1 MELNMNHQGF
11 GIKGK
16 LLLIVGIGVVLL
28 CGQSFFSNKVSS
40 NLIESVDYL
49 GNQRIPLTEAISD
62 IRAATN
68 AAPRFLWLAFAY
80 YSNKNDKQKSIDKI
94 KENLELLK
102 RGIEQA
108 GTYQIT
114 EAARAKLSQ
123 INEITIKLNEEIKQG
138 IVLLEDGTKE
148 VETKEFL
155 LTKIPPVALKLTSEI
170 RELSDIVANK
180 NKAVIT
186 EVQSDAKKAQN
197 LLITCS
203 IIFASI
209 LAAFGYIFSSRLS
222 KQLMQITEE
231 VATASSQVASASE
244 QLSRTSESLSSASQ
258 EQASAIE
265 ETSAAIT
272 EITGMVESNVRSAES
287 SNSVANQVHNM
298 SDETRQF
305 MESLSESMTAILESN
320 AKIEKL
326 VKVIEE
332 IGAKTEVI
340 DDIVFKTQ
348 LLSFNASVEAER
360 AGEHGRGFAVVA
372 QEVGNLAQ
380 MSGKAATEIS
390 GIVNGSIKEAESVAR
405 DNKTLVEKGGSL
417 AFETKNK
424 MLEVSQKISEI
435 LSGTTKIVTASKEQ
449 GQGISQISQSVESL
463 NKATQETASTAEES
477 SSASQE
483 LASQSETLMDLVN
496 EMRHIVL
503 GTTSKSKEGS
513 NFEKRAKNHI
523 NNNMM
528 KKVLPFQKKNN
539 LSKNRNH
546 STSAVFTN
554 SSIGQKVTDEFAS
567 NDVPSHT
574 DEAWENI

>member
-1 MELNMNHQGF
+1 MNHQGF

-16 LLLIVGIGVVLL
+16 LLLIVGIGVLLL

-80 YSNKNDKQKSIDKI
+80 YNNKNEKQKSIDKI
-94 KENLELLK
+94 KENMEMLAK
-102 RGIEQA
+102 GIQQS

-114 EAARAKLSQ
+114 DAARAKLGQ
-123 INEITIKLNEEIKQG
+123 INELTTKLNEEIKQG

-148 VETKEFL
+148 PETKEFL
-155 LTKIPPVALKLTSEI
+155 LTKVPPVALKLTSEI

-197 LLITCS
+197 LLIMCS

-209 LAAFGYIFSSRLS
+209 LTAFGYIFSSRLS

-265 ETSAAIT
+265 ETSSAIT
-272 EITGMVESNVRSAES
+272 EINGMVESNVRSAEA
-287 SNSVANQVHNM
+287 SNSVANQVHSM

-390 GIVNGSIKEAESVAR
+390 GIVNGSIKEAEAVAR
-405 DNKTLVEKGGSL
+405 DNKNLVEKGGNL

-424 MLEVSQKISEI
+424 MVEVSRKISEI

-449 GQGISQISQSVESL
+449 GQGIGQISQSVENL

-483 LASQSETLMDLVN
+483 LASQSETLMNLVN

-503 GTTSKSKEGS
+503 GKVSDSKERS
-513 NFEKRAKNHI
+513 NFEKRPKNHFEQ
-523 NNNMM
+523 NLV
-528 KKVLPFQKKNN
+528 KKVLPFQKRKS
-539 LSKNRNH
+539 LSLDKNH
-546 STSAVFTN
+546 STSVAFTN
-554 SSIGQKVTDEFAS
+554 ANMGQT
-567 NDVPSHT
+567 PSHT
-574 DEAWENI
+574 DEAWEKI